1 MNNSIDLVIAT
12 DYSNTVHAVNNRTNK
27 NQKFAIDKL
36 LKSKFI
42 SSILNLFTNNFK
54 EIKYNHY
61 NF

>member
-12 DYSNTVHAVNNRTNK
+12 DYSNTVYAVNNRTNK
-27 NQKFAIDKL
+27 NQKFAIDKI